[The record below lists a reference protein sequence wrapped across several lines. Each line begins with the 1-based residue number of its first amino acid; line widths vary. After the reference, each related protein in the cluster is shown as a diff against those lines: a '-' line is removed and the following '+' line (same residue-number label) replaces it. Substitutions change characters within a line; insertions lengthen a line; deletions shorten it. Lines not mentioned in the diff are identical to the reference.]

1 MGPDQTES
9 KSDSKRITKMARTL
23 AGGTGLYESSGSMD
37 QVINQSI
44 HGKVESRECEREGRE
59 EIEEEEK
66 KRLEQVT

>member
-1 MGPDQTES
+1 
-9 KSDSKRITKMARTL
+9 MARTL